1 MRNKPQISESGSDVV
16 RITAT
21 VPREQERRLKALA
34 AHSKLSV
41 AWLVREAIDRMLA
54 NPEPITPLD
63 PPEFKQ

>member
-1 MRNKPQISESGSDVV
+1 MANKPRISDGGSDVV

-21 VPREQERRLKALA
+21 VSREQERRLKALA

-54 NPEPITPLD
+54 DREPITPLD
-63 PPEFKQ
+63 PREPRQ

>member
-1 MRNKPQISESGSDVV
+1 MGNKPRINTGGSDVV

-54 NPEPITPLD
+54 NPEPISPLD
-63 PPEFKQ
+63 PPETRQ

>member
-1 MRNKPQISESGSDVV
+1 MGNKQRITEGDSDVV

-21 VPREQERRLKALA
+21 VSREQERRLKALA

-54 NPEPITPLD
+54 DPEPITPMD
-63 PPEFKQ
+63 PRESKQ